1 MVDNLSELLSD
12 LDVLLPNHF
21 RGGAETN
28 SFSQANKVRPVT
40 MPNNNGMLIF
50 ITKNFDEEIIMTMI
64 IYYTGNYI
72 FFIIQ
77 R

>member
-1 MVDNLSELLSD
+1 
-12 LDVLLPNHF
+12 
-21 RGGAETN
+21 
-28 SFSQANKVRPVT
+28 

-72 FFIIQ
+72 FSTIQ
-77 R
+77 